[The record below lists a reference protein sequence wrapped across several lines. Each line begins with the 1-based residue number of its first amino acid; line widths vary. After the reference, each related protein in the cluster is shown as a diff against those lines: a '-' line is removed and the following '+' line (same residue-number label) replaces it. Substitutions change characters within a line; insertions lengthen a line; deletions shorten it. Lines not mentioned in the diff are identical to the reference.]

1 MKKLILYVTLSAST
15 SYGIGLK
22 DAIKSA
28 IQNNPRTAAIDLRV
42 QAMQDRK
49 KAQYMDL
56 FPSLNISSSVY
67 HSTSQTGGVPGTN
80 RSTGRSNSV
89 GISMNLYNGGADVES
104 LRASEERLKAMD
116 AEYNSS
122 NSRIPNTRGS
132 FASSVFEAYIGLVEN
147 YEQKSFVVDLG
158 KKLEFLKKASLNE
171 EEGKTLDQRINDL
184 QTANVNVDFG
194 ISEAQKDFTYFTT
207 LAAPQASSLENLE
220 QLRKGLTIPT
230 NAEQAF
236 ELALSK
242 SPDIQS
248 MDHRLAA
255 ETHEREADKRRMFRP
270 QVDLNASYSGK
281 HSRTAGSDPMH
292 SKGAYVGLSV
302 TYTIGAG
309 SMYRNRAGNKELAA
323 TRSERDATLADVQY
337 SLNSRYQALANLE
350 RLHSLQ
356 QKNLQQAD
364 ARITEI
370 FRKIEKGEDVEFKDM
385 IAAVDTRSNYWQSN
399 LQLKRNLVSMHFNL
413 QRTIGTLFES
423 VTLNK

>member
-15 SYGIGLK
+15 SYAIGLK
-22 DAIKSA
+22 EAIKSA
-28 IQNNPRTAAIDLRV
+28 IQNNPRTAAIDLRM

-56 FPSLNISSSVY
+56 FPSLNISSSAY
-67 HSTSQTGGVPGTN
+67 QSTNQMNGAGTT
-80 RSTGRSNSV
+80 RSSGRSNSV
-89 GISMNLYNGGADVES
+89 GMSLNLYNGGADVES
-104 LRASEERLKAMD
+104 LRASEERLQAAD

-132 FASSVFEAYIGLVEN
+132 FAISVFEAYIGLVEN

-171 EEGKTLDQRINDL
+171 EESKTLEQRINDL
-184 QTANVNVDFG
+184 QTAIVNVDFG

-207 LAAPQASSLENLE
+207 LPAPQASSLESLD
-220 QLRKGLTIPT
+220 QLRKGLNIPA

-236 ELALSK
+236 QIAMNK

-248 MDHRLAA
+248 MNHRLAA

-270 QVDLNASYSGK
+270 RVDLNASYNDSN
-281 HSRTAGSDPMH
+281 SRSNGSDPTQ
-292 SKGAYVGLSV
+292 SRGTYVGVSV

-309 SMYRNRAGNKELAA
+309 SVYRNRAGNKELEA

-337 SLNSRYQALANLE
+337 SLNSRYQALENLE
-350 RLHSLQ
+350 RVYSLQ

-364 ARITEI
+364 ARIADI
-370 FRKIEKGEDVEFKDM
+370 FRKIEQGSDVQFKDM
-385 IAAVDTRSNYWQSN
+385 IAAIDMRSSYWQSN
-399 LQLKRNLVSMHFNL
+399 LQLKRNLVSAHFNL
-413 QRTIGTLFES
+413 QRTIGTLFIEA
-423 VTLNK
+423 LQ